1 MSSPRRLGLRPVV
14 LYELRMLRPIADL
27 RKLLEFET
35 SVSAWRGVEQ
45 WHVQV
50 HRSTRG
56 EVVVR
61 IACERHVSP
70 TQTVRLDNQWAS
82 WRRTIV
88 GALRLEGVAIRRG
101 VWIEV
106 DGHSYR
112 GDVQVMHETFEK
124 AVEKLWQE
132 VGHEEA
138 VRCSNREPALPS
150 TPPSLSK
157 PWAQPSPH
165 ALPSPPSAS
174 ATEPLVPRGR
184 CEIERSHHQMPHVQ
198 KRDALA
204 KITVVQRSL
213 GAAMRAHAKASA
225 AAAAHVLPPIKTHG
239 DVLIGCGARKGS
251 EESDQ

>member
-1 MSSPRRLGLRPVV
+1 MSSPRRLGIKPVV

-27 RKLLEFET
+27 SKLLEFQA

-45 WHVQV
+45 WHVQA
-50 HRSTRG
+50 HRSARG

-101 VWIEV
+101 AWIEV

-138 VRCSNREPALPS
+138 VKVLKSRARAALD
-150 TPPSLSK
+150 
-157 PWAQPSPH
+157 A
-165 ALPSPPSAS
+165 AVAS
-174 ATEPLVPRGR
+174 EAVGATIAARAAVAA
-184 CEIERSHHQMPHVQ
+184 ERVC
-198 KRDALA
+198 D
-204 KITVVQRSL
+204 
-213 GAAMRAHAKASA
+213 
-225 AAAAHVLPPIKTHG
+225 
-239 DVLIGCGARKGS
+239 
-251 EESDQ
+251 